1 MEEFITGD
9 LVVVPFPFSD
19 LSQTKNRPALVVA
32 TYDGPDVILAQITS
46 QPYSDS
52 YAISLEDTEIVSG
65 SLQKQSYIRPN
76 KLFTCDKNF
85 IRKKIGHLSTQK
97 ISEVSEVLVQLFSG
111 SSH

>member
-19 LSQTKNRPALVVA
+19 LSHTKNRPALVVA
-32 TYDGPDVILAQITS
+32 TYGGPDIILAQITS

-52 YAISLEDTEIVSG
+52 YAISLEESEMVSG
-65 SLQKQSYIRPN
+65 TLHKRSYIRPN

-85 IRKKIGHLSTQK
+85 IRKKIGHLSTKK
-97 ISEVSEVLVQLFSG
+97 ISEVSEVLIQLFSV
-111 SSH
+111 SSK